1 MATGPPADRVVHRPA
16 GTPPGLCTTQLELVP
31 LPAGVLLEEPE
42 PLEEEEEDDD
52 EDDAGVLLPA
62 ESLLPE
68 SLLPDSLLLLLPL
81 PSAAEPELRLSVL

>member
-42 PLEEEEEDDD
+42 PLEEEEDDD